1 MDTASE
7 ASRIRKVIV
16 TTVAGGTFEWFDFSV
31 YAFFSGIIARTF
43 FPAVSRGE
51 SLLLTFAT
59 FAVGFLMRP
68 IGGVV
73 MGMYADRAG
82 RVKAL
87 SWIMVAMSMAS
98 LLLALTPGYATIGA
112 VAPVLVVAGRLA
124 QGFAVGAQ
132 FALSS
137 VTIYEVAPPG
147 KKMFYGSF
155 NMLSLGFATI
165 LSSGFS
171 YLLSSH
177 LSHEALAAWGWRIPF
192 LIGALVGPIGFY
204 IRHHVNESDDFHR
217 MQARPAAQAPAL
229 ARARQFVR
237 ENGDA
242 LVCAMGVMIAGTSL
256 NYVWHAYLPNYAQF
270 HLHLSLGSTLK
281 GVLVTSLATTML
293 SPLFGL
299 LADRVGA
306 YRLFCFFIAG
316 WLVCVFPLFWF
327 LLAQPSEQRLMFV
340 QIVGTLF
347 LTLQGAAHPGMLVKI
362 FTVQGRSTGVAIA
375 YNTAVMLFGGLAPF
389 YISMVARFTDASYL
403 PPSYLFGTSLL
414 AIALVLLSRTGRRT
428 LRDDWKG
435 GEYAASTS
443 DYSSS
448 AAAVPSRE
456 HTHLRSSCRERS
468 YCDTT
473 QLPGDFEGLGDRS
486 RL

>member
-1 MDTASE
+1 MDTVSE
-7 ASRIRKVIV
+7 ARKIRKVII
-16 TTVAGGTFEWFDFSV
+16 TTVAGGTFEWFDFAV
-31 YAFFSGIIARTF
+31 YAYFSSLIARTF
-43 FPAVSRGE
+43 FSGVNRGE

-59 FAVGFLMRP
+59 FAVGFLVRP

-87 SWIMVAMSMAS
+87 SWIMVAMSVAS
-98 LLLALTPGYATIGA
+98 LLLALTPGYATLGPA
-112 VAPVLVVAGRLA
+112 APILVVIGRLV

-147 KKMFYGSF
+147 KKMYYGSF
-155 NMLSLGFATI
+155 NMVSLGVAAM

-171 YLLSSH
+171 YLLTSH
-177 LSHEALAAWGWRIPF
+177 LSHAALAAWGWRVPF

-204 IRHHVNESDDFHR
+204 LRHHIGESEDFQR

-256 NYVWHAYLPNYAQF
+256 NYVWNAYLPNYAQF
-270 HLHLSLGSTLK
+270 QLHLSLGSTLR
-281 GVLVTSLATTML
+281 GVFVTSLAMSIL
-293 SPLFGL
+293 SPVFGK
-299 LADRVGA
+299 LADRIGA
-306 YRLFCFFIAG
+306 YRLFCLFIAG
-316 WLVCVFPLFWF
+316 WMVCVFPLFWY
-327 LLAQPSEQRLMFV
+327 LLAQPSEYRLMFV
-340 QIVGTLF
+340 QIVGMLF

-389 YISMVARFTDASYL
+389 YISVVARFTDARFI
-403 PPSYLFGTSLL
+403 PPGYLFGTSLL
-414 AIALVLLSRTGRRT
+414 AIVLVLLTRTGRRV
-428 LRDDWKG
+428 LHDDRAQQSY
-435 GEYAASTS
+435 EAQT
-443 DYSSS
+443 SS
-448 AAAVPSRE
+448 A
-456 HTHLRSSCRERS
+456 
-468 YCDTT
+468 
-473 QLPGDFEGLGDRS
+473 
-486 RL
+486 